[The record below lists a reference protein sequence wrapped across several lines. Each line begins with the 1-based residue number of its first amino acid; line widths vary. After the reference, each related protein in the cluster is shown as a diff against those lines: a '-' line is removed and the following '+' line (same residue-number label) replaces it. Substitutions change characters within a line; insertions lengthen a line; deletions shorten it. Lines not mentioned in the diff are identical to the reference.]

1 MNKTDFSI
9 FKSQPD
15 LIYLDGAAS
24 AQKPD
29 IVLSAMQ
36 DFYMTTYANVHRGA
50 YELSE
55 RATLLYEEARQTVAD
70 FIHARPNDIIFV
82 RGATEGI
89 NLIAQTYGQTLKS
102 GDEIILSEA
111 EHHSNLVPWQMLAAK
126 NGVKILFAR
135 VDESGLLDIEHFE
148 SLLSNKTKLVA
159 MTQMSNVLGTV
170 FPVKDVVKKAHAVGA
185 KVLIDGCQAIVHM
198 EVDVA
203 DLDCD
208 FYAFSGHKIYGPTGI
223 GVLYARQELMNELY
237 PWQGGGDM
245 VKTVSYDDVI
255 FAQTPAR
262 FEAGTPAFTEA
273 IGLMSALKYLSSI
286 GRDRICQHEKEL
298 SDYLMK
304 RLSEFDWIVPLGDVS
319 KKNGLV
325 CFNIKGCHPQ
335 DVAMVLDRLHI
346 AVRVGHHCAEPIT
359 KKYGVSSSIRAS
371 IGLYN
376 EQKDIDAFIDGL
388 VKAYN
393 MLGM

>member
-1 MNKTDFSI
+1 ME
-9 FKSQPD
+9 
-15 LIYLDGAAS
+15 
-24 AQKPD
+24 
-29 IVLSAMQ
+29 Q
-36 DFYMTTYANVHRGA
+36 DW
-50 YELSE
+50 
-55 RATLLYEEARQTVAD
+55 
-70 FIHARPNDIIFV
+70 NDV
-82 RGATEGI
+82 RLRI
-89 NLIAQTYGQTLKS
+89 
-102 GDEIILSEA
+102 
-111 EHHSNLVPWQMLAAK
+111 
-126 NGVKILFAR
+126 
-135 VDESGLLDIEHFE
+135 
-148 SLLSNKTKLVA
+148 
-159 MTQMSNVLGTV
+159 
-170 FPVKDVVKKAHAVGA
+170 
-185 KVLIDGCQAIVHM
+185 
-198 EVDVA
+198 
-203 DLDCD
+203 
-208 FYAFSGHKIYGPTGI
+208 
-223 GVLYARQELMNELY
+223 
-237 PWQGGGDM
+237 
-245 VKTVSYDDVI
+245 
-255 FAQTPAR
+255 
-262 FEAGTPAFTEA
+262 
-273 IGLMSALKYLSSI
+273 KYLSSI